1 MKLYKVGSEYF
12 PNFNEAHTFYRAL
25 KNKNRLGQEAI
36 TVESDTPVERVRS
49 NHKSAKDVSRF
60 VCDLLNSK

>member
-1 MKLYKVGSEYF
+1 MKLYKVDSEYF

-25 KNKNRLGQEAI
+25 KSKGMLGPN
-36 TVESDTPVERVRS
+36 TSVERVRS
-49 NHKSAKDVSRF
+49 NHKSAKDIARF